1 MKKII
6 SALCFTL
13 LTLSFT
19 CTNDDVTVVNTDCL
33 TEPTPDA
40 VCTMDYMPVCG
51 CDNKTYSNDCLA
63 DANGIKLWTTGVCDE
78 N

>member
-33 TEPTPDA
+33 TEPMPDT
-40 VCTMDYMPVCG
+40 VCTMDYTPVCG
-51 CDNKTYSNDCLA
+51 CDDKTYSNACVSSASGVLS
-63 DANGIKLWTTGVCDE
+63 WTTGACK
-78 N
+78 